1 MRQVHLAG
9 EKLFIDYAGQTV
21 TIVDPDTGEMRAAHI
36 FVAVLG
42 ASNYTYACATAGE
55 TQGDWLRGLTQAP
68 WTLEDLQ
75 LTLQEGTLWQA
86 APTALAL
93 PDAEM
98 AATRAYAWCWIAIAT
113 LLFLALVVIA
123 WDMLIVRRY
132 WARSLSRLHDD
143 RRAMIARQLSRH
155 RAEKNGYH
163 SEE

>member
-1 MRQVHLAG
+1 MMPAAELCSAWALGLAILGVAIVFGYRQVRTGLKSAATDEAVMLRTSALRRIIVSVLLASCG
-9 EKLFIDYAGQTV
+9 LLVIVPYATNVAGDIARIAPDHDKLT
-21 TIVDPDTGEMRAAHI
+21 
-36 FVAVLG
+36 
-42 ASNYTYACATAGE
+42 
-55 TQGDWLRGLTQAP
+55 
-68 WTLEDLQ
+68 
-75 LTLQEGTLWQA
+75 
-86 APTALAL
+86 
-93 PDAEM
+93 DAEM

-163 SEE
+163 ADE